1 MDNEKKEP
9 IVPQE
14 QPLPQEDE
22 IVKETA
28 PQEESQIPSVL
39 PEGDDWLDALLGS
52 AAIAAEIGPDEQA
65 VSAAGLT
72 HPDDLELEKILAENW
87 DDVPDAPLAEPEAP
101 APQQPVP
108 TPPAPVEE
116 IALDEDVLAT
126 LRSEFGF
133 EEDAPLPK
141 EMTEDPQEEAPAE
154 AAPVPGISEAEE
166 EHTEPQEAEKE
177 PTPKAAP
184 RKKAPVRK
192 ARPDRPK
199 GYGLW
204 GIPHILSTVVWL
216 AIIVAIGWTIG
227 NIGWVCIADLMAFG
241 KPDAEYSITIEEGDS
256 LGEVAEKLGDA
267 GVIRYPEL
275 FKLFAQLTGK
285 EERIGVGTFR
295 VNSSLDYNAL
305 INNMMNNSVS
315 KNIIDVTIPDGYN
328 CAQIFRLLEKKGV
341 CSAADLEEYAA
352 NGELNEFWFLTGVPR
367 GTKYCL
373 EGYLFPNTYTFY
385 LDDSPERVLEK
396 MLQAFDDQFNDRM
409 KEAFV
414 NMQNT
419 YAKRLQSF
427 GFSSSYI
434 KEHPLTLHQVV
445 TLASIVQSETSSD
458 NESYDIASVFY
469 NRLVNPDHQYLGS
482 DATVYYAIGDYF
494 HEKGELTASDIAT
507 DSPYNTRNHK
517 GLPPGPISN
526 PGNATL
532 YAVLDPNETSY
543 YYFVY
548 DAKQGFHLFARTY
561 AEHLQNAQK
570 VGL

>member
-9 IVPQE
+9 IVPE
-14 QPLPQEDE
+14 KNND
-22 IVKETA
+22 A
-28 PQEESQIPSVL
+28 PSIPSEAENWL
-39 PEGDDWLDALLGS
+39 NELLDASLS
-52 AAIAAEIGPDEQA
+52 ASEIGPDEQA
-65 VSAAGLT
+65 ISSAGLT

-87 DDVPDAPLAEPEAP
+87 DGVPDLPQATQEAP
-101 APQQPVP
+101 APQQSISAA
-108 TPPAPVEE
+108 PAAEE
-116 IALDEDVLAT
+116 VVLDEDVLLT
-126 LRSEFGF
+126 LRSAFGF
-133 EEDAPLPK
+133 EADAPLPK
-141 EMTEDPQEEAPAE
+141 ELEETSDEELPVLTQADSSIKASVAGTAANTDENATQRFSAQAAEPAPSQAK
-154 AAPVPGISEAEE
+154 PVP
-166 EHTEPQEAEKE
+166 
-177 PTPKAAP
+177 
-184 RKKAPVRK
+184 KKKTPVRK

-199 GYGLW
+199 GYGLL
-204 GIPHILSTVVWL
+204 GIPHILSTVIWFV
-216 AIIVAIGWTIG
+216 IIVAIGVTLG
-227 NIGWVCIADLMAFG
+227 RMGWVCIADLMAFG
-241 KPDAEYSITIEEGDS
+241 KPDQEYSITINEGDTLS
-256 LGEVAEKLGDA
+256 DVAEKLGDA

-285 EERIGVGTFR
+285 EERIGTGTFR
-295 VNSSLDYNAL
+295 LNSSLDYNAL
-305 INNMMNNSVS
+305 INNMTNYSTA
-315 KNIIDVTIPDGYN
+315 KNIVDVTIPEGYN
-328 CAQIFRLLEKKGV
+328 CAQIFKLLDTKGV
-341 CSAADLEEYAA
+341 CSVEDLEEYAA
-352 NGELNEFWFLTGVPR
+352 NGQLDEYWFLTGVKR

-373 EGYLFPNTYTFY
+373 EGYLFPNTYSFY
-385 LDDSPERVLEK
+385 IGDSPERVLEK
-396 MLQAFDDQFNDRM
+396 LLDAFDDQFNDRM

-445 TLASIVQSETSSD
+445 TLASIVEKETSSD

-469 NRLVNPDHQYLGS
+469 NRLVNPNHQYLGS

-494 HEKGELTASDIAT
+494 HEKGELTAADIAV

-517 GLPPGPISN
+517 GLPPGPITN

-561 AEHLQNAQK
+561 AEHEQNCIK

>member
-9 IVPQE
+9 IE
-14 QPLPQEDE
+14 
-22 IVKETA
+22 KEN
-28 PQEESQIPSVL
+28 IPSIL
-39 PEGDDWLDALLGS
+39 PEGDNWLDELLGAS
-52 AAIAAEIGPDEQA
+52 ASSSEIGPDEQA
-65 VSAAGLT
+65 ISSAGLT

-87 DDVPDAPLAEPEAP
+87 DDVPDLPSTEQEAP
-101 APQQPVP
+101 APQQPIQP
-108 TPPAPVEE
+108 TPGPVEE

-126 LRSEFGF
+126 LRAEFGF

-141 EMTEDPQEEAPAE
+141 EMMEATQEESVDPQAVSVSNAPGGSSITDANTAEHPSAQKPEAVSRQAKPA
-154 AAPVPGISEAEE
+154 
-166 EHTEPQEAEKE
+166 
-177 PTPKAAP
+177 PK
-184 RKKAPVRK
+184 KKTPVRK

-199 GYGLW
+199 GYGLL
-204 GIPHILSTVVWL
+204 GIPHILATVIWL
-216 AIIVAIGWTIG
+216 VVIVAIGVTLG
-227 NIGWVCIADLMAFG
+227 RVGWVCIADLMAFG
-241 KPDAEYSITIEEGDS
+241 KPNQEYSITINEGDTLS
-256 LGEVAEKLGDA
+256 DVAEKLGDA

-285 EERIGVGTFR
+285 EDRIGTGTFR
-295 VNSSLDYNAL
+295 LNSSLDYNAL
-305 INNMMNNSVS
+305 INNMTNYSTV
-315 KNIIDVTIPDGYN
+315 KNIVDVTIPEGYN
-328 CAQIFRLLEKKGV
+328 CAQIFKLLEAKEV
-341 CSAADLEEYAA
+341 CTVAELEEYAA
-352 NGELNEFWFLTGVPR
+352 NGELSEYWFLTGVKR

-373 EGYLFPNTYTFY
+373 EGYLFPNTYSFY
-385 LDDSPERVLEK
+385 KSDSPRRVLEK
-396 MLQAFDDQFNDRM
+396 LLDAFDAQFNDRM
-409 KEAFV
+409 KEAFT

-494 HEKGELTASDIAT
+494 HDKGELTASDIAT

-532 YAVLDPNETSY
+532 YAALDPNQTSY

-548 DAKQGFHLFARTY
+548 DANQGFHLFAQTY
-561 AEHLQNAQK
+561 AEHEQNCIKA
-570 VGL
+570 GL